1 MSEVAKPA
9 NQMNSAWKDLTQT
22 AAGLSKQFGIVERQ
36 MSKFKVAMSNTTA
49 GTIYYVTRGLM
60 QQVRAMGALYEKE
73 SDAIKAK
80 QSMTIAQKVG
90 ASTLF
95 RYNGVLALSS
105 FLHEQLAVRMTK
117 NNQHQMRFIMLLLR
131 GSTYM
136 FFTVTALAALG
147 VAFLAFD
154 ANVNGAS
161 SSIFDI
167 STRFETLNASLA
179 GLGTLL
185 TGEGGAS
192 GLAMLGGALLA
203 TILVASL
210 FGATLGKI
218 TLALGL
224 IGTLFR
230 TVQEAT
236 GSVGAAIMSVTGVV
250 AGFILTAANLVGP
263 KSSLFRFG
271 VLLEKM
277 AMKAKIATGTMTA
290 GVVLII
296 AGIAGLVAIATG
308 HADAITYVLT
318 TLALIVGG
326 IFTGLAATIG
336 LPFVIA
342 GSLIAVFVAD
352 AINLGDQFFTVW
364 AERAASLKDAI
375 WQPIEAGI
383 AVAAPLLAALFSP
396 LIQAGDV
403 AFTSVNAVVAGII
416 GSITAAI
423 DSITNAWS
431 AFKDSLTFDLDFDLG
446 FLGNIDFGGF
456 MAKGGSVSGGKSYIV
471 GEQGPELFTPGS
483 SGTITPND
491 QLGGGGNI
499 TLNINVG
506 GVTDRTDKRALA
518 REIGDMLTQEL
529 RRTGGAPTRGRF

>member
-36 MSKFKVAMSNTTA
+36 MSKFKVMMSNTTA
-49 GTIYYVTRGLM
+49 GTIYYVARGLM

-73 SDAIKAK
+73 TDAAKA
-80 QSMTIAQKVG
+80 QQNMTIAQKAG
-90 ASTLF
+90 AATLF
-95 RYNGVLALSS
+95 RYNGVLSLAN
-105 FLHEQLAVRMTK
+105 FFHDQLATRMTK

-131 GSTYM
+131 GSTYI
-136 FFTVTALAALG
+136 FFAVTALAALG

-161 SSIFDI
+161 SSIFEI
-167 STRFETLNASLA
+167 NTRFETLNASLA

-352 AINLGDQFFTVW
+352 AINLGDQFFVVW

-383 AVAAPLLAALFSP
+383 AVAVPLLAMLFAP
-396 LIQAGDV
+396 LIQAGNV
-403 AFTSVNAVVAGII
+403 AFTSVNSVVAGII

-446 FLGNIDFGGF
+446 FLGDIDFGGF

-483 SGTITPND
+483 SGNITPND

>member
-1 MSEVAKPA
+1 MVDTAKPA

-49 GTIYYVTRGLM
+49 GTIYYVTRGVM
-60 QQVRAMGALYEKE
+60 QQVRAMASLFEKE

-80 QSMTIAQKVG
+80 QNMTIAQKVG
-90 ASTLF
+90 AATLF

-105 FLHEQLAVRMTK
+105 FLHEQLATRMTK

-167 STRFETLNASLA
+167 NTRFETLNASLA

-383 AVAAPLLAALFSP
+383 AVAVPLLAMLFSP
-396 LIQAGDV
+396 LIQAGNV
-403 AFTSVNAVVAGII
+403 AFTSVNSVVAGII

>member
-36 MSKFKVAMSNTTA
+36 MSKFKVMMSNTTA
-49 GTIYYVTRGLM
+49 GTIYYVARGLM

-73 SDAIKAK
+73 TDAAKA
-80 QSMTIAQKVG
+80 QQNMTIAQKVG
-90 ASTLF
+90 AATLF
-95 RYNGVLALSS
+95 RYNGVLALSN
-105 FLHEQLAVRMTK
+105 FFHDQLATRMTK
-117 NNQHQMRFIMLLLR
+117 NNQHKMRFIMLLLR
-131 GSTYM
+131 ASTYI

-167 STRFETLNASLA
+167 NTRFETLNASLA

-383 AVAAPLLAALFSP
+383 AVAIPLLAMLFSP
-396 LIQAGDV
+396 LIQAGNV
-403 AFTSVNAVVAGII
+403 AFTSVNSVVAGII

>member
-9 NQMNSAWKDLTQT
+9 NQMNTAWKDLTQT

-36 MSKFKVAMSNTTA
+36 ISKFKVAMSNTTA
-49 GTIYYVTRGLM
+49 GTIYYVARGLM

-80 QSMTIAQKVG
+80 ENMTIAQKVG
-90 ASTLF
+90 AATLF

-167 STRFETLNASLA
+167 NTRFETLNASLA

-271 VLLEKM
+271 VLLERM

-352 AINLGDQFFTVW
+352 AINLGDQFFVVW

-383 AVAAPLLAALFSP
+383 AVAVPLLAMLFSP
-396 LIQAGDV
+396 LIQAGNV
-403 AFTSVNAVVAGII
+403 AFTSVNSVVAGII

>member
-1 MSEVAKPA
+1 MADVAKPA

-49 GTIYYVTRGLM
+49 GTIYYVTRGVM
-60 QQVRAMGALYEKE
+60 QQVRAMASLFEKE

-80 QSMTIAQKVG
+80 QNMTIAQKVG
-90 ASTLF
+90 AATLF

-167 STRFETLNASLA
+167 NTRFETLNASLA

-185 TGEGGAS
+185 TGEGGAG

-203 TILVASL
+203 TILVAAL

-277 AMKAKIATGTMTA
+277 AIKAGVATSAMTA

-352 AINLGDQFFTVW
+352 AINLGDQFFVVW

-375 WQPIEAGI
+375 WEPIAAGI
-383 AVAAPLLAALFSP
+383 AIAVPLLAALFSP

-403 AFTSVNAVVAGII
+403 AFTSVNAIVAGII

-423 DSITNAWS
+423 DSITTAWS
-431 AFKDSLTFDLDFDLG
+431 AFKNSLTFDLDFDLG

-483 SGTITPND
+483 SGNITPND

>member
-1 MSEVAKPA
+1 
-9 NQMNSAWKDLTQT
+9 
-22 AAGLSKQFGIVERQ
+22 
-36 MSKFKVAMSNTTA
+36 
-49 GTIYYVTRGLM
+49 
-60 QQVRAMGALYEKE
+60 
-73 SDAIKAK
+73 
-80 QSMTIAQKVG
+80 
-90 ASTLF
+90 
-95 RYNGVLALSS
+95 
-105 FLHEQLAVRMTK
+105 
-117 NNQHQMRFIMLLLR
+117 
-131 GSTYM
+131 M